1 MSTRYLLMT
10 EINEMNLYK
19 VLARKYRPETFKDLV
34 GQAAMVQ
41 TLQNAFEADRIAQAF
56 ILTGIRGTGK
66 TTTARIIAKGLNCI
80 GLDQKG
86 GPTVEP
92 CGKCS
97 NCTAIIKGNHV
108 DVIEMDA
115 ASRTGVDDIREI
127 IESIYYK
134 ASSGRF
140 KVYIIDEVHMLS
152 NNAFNALLK
161 TLEEPPE
168 HVKFI
173 FATTEI
179 RKVPVTVLSRCQ
191 RFDLRRIEPEE
202 MMTLLQKIARA
213 EGVNVSEDALRM
225 ITRAAEGSA
234 RDATS
239 LLDQAISHGGGSS
252 DAKHV
257 REMLGIADRGRVLD
271 LFEFIMQGDAASA
284 LNELGSQYSDGAD
297 PIVILKDL
305 AEITHWISVAK
316 ITPDINED
324 PTVTPDERTR
334 GTEFSKLLSMRVLT
348 RMWQML
354 IKSLDE
360 ITVAPSPI
368 MAAEMIII
376 RLTHAADLPPTED
389 LIKKIEN
396 KLQGASNGKNLET
409 SSKNLGAEVNSHGI
423 SQPKQ
428 NNASNLKV
436 APAADEGIGI
446 LNYIKF
452 ENILELV
459 KQNRDVKLLIDI
471 ENGLRLVSYRPGYI
485 EFTPTEFA
493 PANLAQ
499 RLSNR
504 LKEWT
509 GSRWAVSIVQNGE
522 AETIFEKKEKD
533 AKDVETEAYAHPF
546 VKEALVQF
554 PAARI
559 VNVISKKKLEQ
570 EAAIQALEEVDSEW
584 DPFEED

>member
-1 MSTRYLLMT
+1 MT
-10 EINEMNLYK
+10 EINKMNPYK

-41 TLQNAFEADRIAQAF
+41 TLRNAFEADRIAQAF

-80 GLDQKG
+80 GLDQNG

-97 NCTAIIKGNHV
+97 NCAAIIKGNHV
-108 DVIEMDA
+108 DVMEMDA

-202 MMTLLQKIARA
+202 MMELLKKIAGS

-257 REMLGIADRGRVLD
+257 RAMLGIADRGRVLD
-271 LFEFIMQGDAASA
+271 LFEMIMQGDAASA

-324 PTVTPDERTR
+324 PTVTPDERMR
-334 GTEFSKLLSMRVLT
+334 GVAFSKLLSMRVLT

-533 AKDVETEAYAHPF
+533 AKDLESEAYAHPF